1 MNFIVMNFIVMNA
14 LGDTLKVKRRYLGLK
29 VKDIS
34 HKTRIDQAIISKI
47 EGNKRLPT
55 IDQISVLATAYDID
69 VETLKKSYLTE
80 KIVKILE
87 YDTEIASDVMSVA
100 EDRIEYLRSQ
110 TKKHDISE
118 FSPAIQAKISE
129 LNKLQLQWHKNRP
142 LSGIQLHKMEEYF
155 NVNYTFE
162 SNKIE
167 GNTLTLRETEM
178 VINKGITI
186 SGKSMQEHLEAINH
200 AEAAAYLIDLVSHKE
215 SFNERVL
222 RELHG
227 LILRG
232 IDKDNAGVYRSVP
245 VGISGSKH
253 IPPQPYL
260 LDKLMEDYFSY
271 YKEVQSKLHPV
282 ILAAEMHER
291 LVSIHPF
298 IDGNG
303 RTARLVMNLIL
314 LQHGYPIA
322 ILKGDLEKRL
332 SYYSA
337 LEAVQI
343 ENNVD
348 YFYDLVIDE
357 VFQSLESHLSM
368 VIVN

>member
-1 MNFIVMNFIVMNA
+1 MTIFVMNYIVMNKF
-14 LGDTLKVKRRYLGLK
+14 GDQLKAQRTRLRLK

-34 HKTRIDQAIISKI
+34 YKTRIDQAIISKI

-55 IDQISVLATAYDID
+55 TEQVSVLAKAYEI
-69 VETLKKSYLTE
+69 ETRTLKKSYLAE
-80 KIVKILE
+80 KIIKILE
-87 YDTEIASDVMSVA
+87 YDAEIALDVMSAA
-100 EDRIEYLRSQ
+100 EDRIEYLKSRTDNIDVSELSQ
-110 TKKHDISE
+110 T
-118 FSPAIQAKISE
+118 IQTKILE
-129 LNKLQLQWHKNRP
+129 LNQLQSQWQKHRP
-142 LSGIQLHKMEEYF
+142 LSGLQLQKMVTYF

-167 GNTLTLRETEM
+167 GNTLSLRETEL

-200 AEAAAYLIDLVSHKE
+200 AEAAAYLIELVSQKD

-232 IDKDNAGVYRSVP
+232 IDKENAGVYRRVP

-253 IPPQPYL
+253 IPPEPYL
-260 LDKLMEDYFSY
+260 LDKLMEDYFTY
-271 YKEVQSKLHPV
+271 YNQVQQKLHPV

-322 ILKGDLEKRL
+322 ILKGDLDKRL
-332 SYYSA
+332 AYYAA

-348 YFYDLVIDE
+348 HFYDLVINE
-357 VFQSLESHLSM
+357 VFESLNSHLSM
-368 VIVN
+368 VVIN